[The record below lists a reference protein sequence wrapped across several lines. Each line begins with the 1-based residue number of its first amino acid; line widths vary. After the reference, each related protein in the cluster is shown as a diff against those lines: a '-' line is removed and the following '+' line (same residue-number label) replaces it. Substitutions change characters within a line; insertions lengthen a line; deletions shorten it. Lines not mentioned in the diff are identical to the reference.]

1 MSWNQGH
8 LLKSGQYAVV
18 RLLGSGGFGMTY
30 LANDLNLARQVVI
43 KRPNLSFE
51 ADRDYDK
58 FLRRFKREGQVLA
71 QVQIPNIVRVI
82 EFTEI
87 DGMPCLVMDFV
98 AGETLNDCIRR
109 RGYIPEDEAV
119 KIFQK
124 LASAVEA
131 LHQQGIIHCDIHP
144 GNIIVQPNGE
154 PMLIDFGST
163 KLLHPTTWTVTT
175 TVNKDFG
182 PYDQMAESAENALG
196 SQPAWDIYSLA
207 ANMFFAVTGEKPM
220 SAISRKL
227 YGDGLKAPKELKPGL
242 TDRLNRMI
250 LQGMALEAKDR
261 SSSVAIWINLL
272 DVSPQ
277 TLPLEKISPVATEPI
292 SKNPE
297 SRSFTSAPPKQKT
310 VSISS
315 PPSKKKSKEKFPW
328 TAILFLVLG
337 YFLQGIA
344 LGNYSGAGDWAL
356 ALALALAWAG
366 ALAWIGALA
375 GDWAGALAGAVVGA
389 WALAGA
395 LAWAGALAG
404 TWAWAWS
411 GAWAWAGAWLEN
423 NNWIDARQNR
433 WFLMTILCGALLG
446 GGFSGY
452 LTRSGIIW
460 GLCYG
465 LFAWAI
471 ILAILCGYAGSDD
484 DLNKNY
490 GGFQVFLIYGIF
502 SSIGLISGGML
513 GSWLKVAG
521 IIKLP

>member
-1 MSWNQGH
+1 MTWNQGH
-8 LLKSGQYAVV
+8 LLKSGQYEVI
-18 RLLGSGGFGMTY
+18 RQLGQGGFGLTY
-30 LANDLNLARQVVI
+30 LAKDLSLARQVVI
-43 KRPNLSFE
+43 KRPNLTFE
-51 ADRDYDK
+51 QDRDYDK
-58 FLRRFKREGQVLA
+58 FMRRFKREGQVLA
-71 QVQIPNIVRVI
+71 NVQIPHIVRVI
-82 EFTEI
+82 EFIEI

-98 AGETLNDCIRR
+98 AGETLGECIRR

-119 KIFQK
+119 KLFQK
-124 LASAVEA
+124 LASAVED

-182 PYDQMAESAENALG
+182 PYDQMAEAAENVLG

-227 YGDGLKAPKELKPGL
+227 YGDSLKAPKELKPEL

-277 TLPLEKISPVATEPI
+277 PLPPEKVSTVATEPI

-297 SRSFTSAPPKQKT
+297 SRSFTSAPPEQKT
-310 VSISS
+310 VNISF
-315 PPSKKKSKEKFPW
+315 PPSKKRSKEKFPW

-337 YFLQGIA
+337 YFLQGMV
-344 LGNYSGAGDWAL
+344 LGNYSGAGVGAL
-356 ALALALAWAG
+356 AFAWAG
-366 ALAWIGALA
+366 ALAFSWAGALA
-375 GDWAGALAGAVVGA
+375 FSWAGALAFSWDGALALAGALAGA
-389 WALAGA
+389 WALAGVLA
-395 LAWAGALAG
+395 GVLAWA
-404 TWAWAWS
+404 
-411 GAWAWAGAWLEN
+411 WLEA

-433 WFLMTILCGALLG
+433 WFVMTILCGALLG

-452 LTRSGIIW
+452 LTSSGIIW

-471 ILAILCGYAGSDD
+471 TLAILSGYEGSYNN
-484 DLNKNY
+484 LNKNY
-490 GGFQVFLIYGIF
+490 GDFQVFLIYGIF
-502 SSIGLISGGML
+502 SSVGLISGGML

>member
-1 MSWNQGH
+1 MTWNPGH
-8 LLKSGQYAVV
+8 LLKSGQYEVI
-18 RLLGSGGFGMTY
+18 RQLGQGGFGLTY
-30 LANDLNLARQVVI
+30 LAKDLSLARQVVI
-43 KRPNLSFE
+43 KRPNLTFE
-51 ADRDYDK
+51 QDRDYDK
-58 FLRRFKREGQVLA
+58 FMRRFKREGQVLA
-71 QVQIPNIVRVI
+71 RVQIPHIVRVI

-98 AGETLNDCIRR
+98 AGETLSECIRR

-119 KIFQK
+119 KLFQK

-182 PYDQMAESAENALG
+182 PYDQMAESTENAFG

-227 YGDGLKAPKELKPGL
+227 YGDNLKAPKELKPAL
-242 TDRLNRMI
+242 TNRLNRMI
-250 LQGMALEAKDR
+250 LKGMALEMKDR
-261 SSSVAIWINLL
+261 SNSVTIWIKLL

-277 TLPLEKISPVATEPI
+277 PFSLEKTPSVAPKLI
-292 SKNPE
+292 SKDQKSRSSASPRQKTANGSHSIFKGEE
-297 SRSFTSAPPKQKT
+297 SRFF
-310 VSISS
+310 
-315 PPSKKKSKEKFPW
+315 FPW
-328 TAILFLVLG
+328 TAILLLILG
-337 YFLQGIA
+337 YFLQGVV
-344 LGNYSGAGDWAL
+344 LGNYSV
-356 ALALALAWAG
+356 AWAV
-366 ALAWIGALA
+366 ALVWAVALI
-375 GDWAGALAGAVVGA
+375 L
-389 WALAGA
+389 
-395 LAWAGALAG
+395 
-404 TWAWAWS
+404 
-411 GAWAWAGAWLEN
+411 AWAWAGAWSGAFTWLKN
-423 NNWIDARQNR
+423 NDWVDDRQSI
-433 WFLMTILCGALLG
+433 WFAVTTLSGALLG

-452 LTRSGIIW
+452 LTSPGIIW

-471 ILAILCGYAGSDD
+471 LLATFSGYAGSEYKFK
-484 DLNKNY
+484 KNY
-490 GGFQVFLIYGIF
+490 GDIQIFLIYVAF

-513 GSWLKVAG
+513 GLWLKVAG
-521 IIKLP
+521 IVKLP